1 MNFKLTLTLLLLSSA
16 NCSFAQNNAA
26 PVEDRITQKPVIVQN
41 QDKGEIIPPNCI
53 GLGSSWANCKT
64 VTVETTAVIPQSN
77 LNVKS
82 LDSMPNIETKS
93 VEKIETKTQPTK
105 DMVKLDSEEPIALAA
120 YPENIKKYRD
130 SSGVWNYT
138 NDEATIK
145 PGLKSEKVDLNNN
158 PPKGLTKKVEKIE
171 SKKVSEVKTVKKQD
185 MSKKSTK
192 KVVKN
197 TKREFKK

>member
-41 QDKGEIIPPNCI
+41 QDKDEIIPPNCI
-53 GLGSSWANCKT
+53 GPGSSWANCKT

-82 LDSMPNIETKS
+82 LDSMPNIETK
-93 VEKIETKTQPTK
+93 TQPTK
-105 DMVKLDSEEPIALAA
+105 DIVKLDNEEPIALAA

-130 SSGVWNYT
+130 SNGVWNYT

-185 MSKKSTK
+185 MSQKSTK

-197 TKREFKK
+197 TKKEFKK